1 MGITHFPE
9 KSNGWNDIINI
20 KYALIEQSVASGT
33 FFISDLNLHIF
44 KADIDSCVI
53 AEGVEQMDQIKM
65 LKDYG
70 CGQIQGYVF
79 DKPLKKSEFEER
91 MKRKKYD

>member
-1 MGITHFPE
+1 M
-9 KSNGWNDIINI
+9 
-20 KYALIEQSVASGT
+20 
-33 FFISDLNLHIF
+33 
-44 KADIDSCVI
+44 
-53 AEGVEQMDQIKM
+53 EQMDQIKM

-91 MKRKKYD
+91 MKRKKYG